1 MNATLIR
8 NGRIVTAVDD
18 YTADV
23 LLEQGRIV
31 AIGETLQVG
40 ADTHAVD
47 ARGLLVLPGGV
58 DCHTHMENT
67 FGESTTCDTFESGTR
82 SAAFGGTTTIVD
94 FAFQRK
100 DVSVLE
106 AIRAAQAKAQDKASI
121 DYGFHVIT
129 THVDDG
135 TLADMRH
142 AIRHEGVTSFKMFMA
157 YPGSV
162 MVDDA
167 AIFRAMRMVGQHG
180 GMICLHAENGN
191 VIELLIREALEQ
203 GHTAPK
209 YHALT
214 RPALMEGE
222 ATHRGIKLA
231 ELAQSPVYFV
241 HLSAREA
248 LGEVVEARSA
258 GIPVFGETCPHYLF
272 FDDSAYE
279 SEAWE
284 VAQYVMSP
292 PLRSKDAQRALWR
305 ALKTDQLQ
313 IVSTDHCPFCMKEG
327 HLGRVKQKPH
337 GRHDFSKIPNGVP
350 GVETRMTVIHD
361 GGVRG
366 NLLSMNRF
374 VEITSTAPAKLFGLF
389 PRKGTIA
396 VGSDA
401 DIVLFDPGEK
411 HVISAKSQ
419 HTACDFT
426 LFEGKEV
433 VGRVKKV
440 FSRGELIVDG
450 DAWLGKPGRGQ
461 FVKRGE
467 AGGF

>member
-1 MNATLIR
+1 MTSTLIR

-18 YTADV
+18 YVAD
-23 LLEQGRIV
+23 LLLDHGRVV
-31 AIGETLQVG
+31 AIGEVLAAGPQARVI
-40 ADTHAVD
+40 D
-47 ARGLLVLPGGV
+47 AKGLLVLPGGV

-67 FGESTTCDTFESGTR
+67 FGESTTCDTFETGTR

-106 AIRAAQAKAQDKASI
+106 AIRAAQEKAQNTASI

-129 THVDDG
+129 THVNDG

-180 GMICLHAENGN
+180 GMICLHAENGT
-191 VIELLIREALEQ
+191 VIDLLIREALEQ
-203 GHTAPK
+203 GHTAPR

-231 ELAQSPVYFV
+231 ELAQAPVYFV
-241 HLSAREA
+241 HLSAKEA
-248 LGEVVEARSA
+248 LNEVVEARDA

-272 FDDSAYE
+272 FDDSVYE
-279 SEAWE
+279 SEDWE

-292 PLRSKDAQRALWR
+292 PLRSKEAQHALWR
-305 ALKTDQLQ
+305 ALRMDQLQ

-327 HLGRVKQKPH
+327 HLGRVRQKPH

-350 GVETRMTVIHD
+350 GVETR
-361 GGVRG
+361 
-366 NLLSMNRF
+366 
-374 VEITSTAPAKLFGLF
+374 
-389 PRKGTIA
+389 
-396 VGSDA
+396 
-401 DIVLFDPGEK
+401 
-411 HVISAKSQ
+411 
-419 HTACDFT
+419 AC
-426 LFEGKEV
+426 
-433 VGRVKKV
+433 
-440 FSRGELIVDG
+440 
-450 DAWLGKPGRGQ
+450 
-461 FVKRGE
+461 
-467 AGGF
+467 